1 MTLCREVWVLQRWE
15 VPRPVKS
22 RSGNGESNKGKIKD
36 VQKNLRVSI
45 LNTKASCKF
54 LLVRC

>member
-1 MTLCREVWVLQRWE
+1 MTLCREVWVLQRGE
-15 VPRPVKS
+15 VPRLVKS
-22 RSGNGESNKGKIKD
+22 RSGNGESNKGKIKN
-36 VQKNLRVSI
+36 VQENLRDSI